1 MWQVNDIHAKRDL
14 APSLAA
20 TGLTLMVVAV
30 LLSACASSATSRA
43 EQRIDSA
50 PIARAGPMR
59 VGDDADRAA
68 PRRAS
73 AAPNNQATATDGEL
87 HNELIRGMIEQRQ
100 FYAAIAH
107 IQAQRVGSGDTAE
120 LRWLEGDARRRLGEL
135 DEAERLFTTLSRG
148 AYAAHAQHGLGL
160 IAATRGRHDL
170 AMQHLSSAVS
180 LHPTASEY
188 RNDLGYAYL
197 RAGQFDAALRQLA
210 TAAEL
215 TPNEPR
221 IRNNLIL
228 LLLASGDAQR
238 AREMA
243 DSSGVDAAGFARLQA
258 QARQLPPTTARRQ

>member
-1 MWQVNDIHAKRDL
+1 MWLVKRAQLQRDL
-14 APSLAA
+14 TPRLAS
-20 TGLTLMVVAV
+20 GFLVGVAAI
-30 LLSACASSATSRA
+30 LLSACAAPSGRV
-43 EQRIDSA
+43 EQNIDNV
-50 PIARAGPMR
+50 PIARAGAMR
-59 VGDDADRAA
+59 MNEDTDRA
-68 PRRAS
+68 PQRRAAES
-73 AAPNNQATATDGEL
+73 SNNQATATDGEL

-107 IQAQRVGSGDTAE
+107 IQAQRVGSGDSAE

-135 DEAERLFTTLSRG
+135 GEAEQLFSTLSRSP
-148 AYAAHAQHGLGL
+148 YAANAQHGLGL
-160 IAATRGRHDL
+160 IAATRGRHDQ
-170 AMQHLSSAVS
+170 AMQHLTSAVA
-180 LHPTASEY
+180 LRPTASEY

-228 LLLASGDAQR
+228 LLLASGDTQR
-238 AREMA
+238 ARDMA

-258 QARQLPPTTARRQ
+258 QARQLTLATARRP